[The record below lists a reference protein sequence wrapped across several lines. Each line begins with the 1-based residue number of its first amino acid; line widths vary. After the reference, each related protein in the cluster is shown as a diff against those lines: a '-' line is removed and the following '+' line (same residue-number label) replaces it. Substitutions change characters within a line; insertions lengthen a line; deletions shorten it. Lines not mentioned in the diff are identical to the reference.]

1 MPRGDNPNSRKNLKP
16 INSLGEKEKREFI
29 KKGQEAS
36 KKVRANYKDMRQ
48 SLREILTP
56 EKSDKIMDMLTKKIE
71 AGNLKALELALKM
84 MGSDISE
91 SKTKLEAL
99 QAEKLQRE
107 INGEINDV
115 KIEITLPKDMD
126 DYAD

>member
-16 INSLGEKEKREFI
+16 INSLGEREKREFI